1 MALHLS
7 FGDVT
12 ERVIFQNGFF
22 IVSFSYHSQKWHLE
36 QNMEKIIM
44 SNNTIHGVPF
54 QKLNWTPRNIIRN
67 QFITFNCCFS
77 RFGPHSIEV
86 GHELIKYTDVLLG
99 DLQDTTKRSSQY
111 GEKLMEA
118 RVCLERASQIF
129 ELHYGAWHK
138 SHQEL
143 VQKLNRI
150 NFLID
155 T

>member
-1 MALHLS
+1 MFSEPNKSNIKVNFIQNVPNL
-7 FGDVT
+7 VT
-12 ERVIFQNGFF
+12 
-22 IVSFSYHSQKWHLE
+22 
-36 QNMEKIIM
+36 II
-44 SNNTIHGVPF
+44 I
-54 QKLNWTPRNIIRN
+54 
-67 QFITFNCCFS
+67 NCLVVS

-111 GEKLMEA
+111 GEKLIEA

-138 SHQEL
+138 THQEL
-143 VQKLNRI
+143 VQKLARI